1 MNQSDLQGFND
12 RTISLIFRGAF
23 YVLAPVSIP
32 LCVMVLV
39 QNSVIF
45 ANYYKDR
52 AKLVAGLFMGIAF
65 ADILKAQ
72 GELVLSVISILV
84 YSGVIRDETVLYKS
98 LFYYMVTGLVGI
110 NWSKLFN
117 AVMTITLTYR
127 VVDPF
132 EAINIAGIRK
142 VLAVLSSVIALL
154 HISDTITMALFIKYS
169 SFLPWELNKAYLYMM
184 TIFTLPG
191 CPTSIAMICYP
202 YHSSASFCDVR
213 RGPYNAIVYFN
224 DYVLGI
230 LAFYTVLYCLCI
242 PLAVLVCMIIQI
254 KHLRRSLRDHPDVPA
269 VPNTSR
275 HVSVTVFLVS
285 SLFFFCNIAYFIGV
299 VTYFLLH
306 EIDDYYDQYHD
317 DQAFINMGVFL
328 GLMKFL
334 LPLVYTVAYP
344 IILIC
349 RKQELKERYQ
359 GYWRRISACC
369 SPNTVE

>member
-1 MNQSDLQGFND
+1 MNQSDLQELNNQ
-12 RTISLIFRGAF
+12 TIPLVFRGAF
-23 YVLAPVSIP
+23 YVLAPVTVP
-32 LCVMVLV
+32 LCVIVLV

-117 AVMTITLTYR
+117 VVMTITLTYR

-132 EAINIAGIRK
+132 EAINIASIRK

-213 RGPYNAIVYFN
+213 RGP
-224 DYVLGI
+224 
-230 LAFYTVLYCLCI
+230 
-242 PLAVLVCMIIQI
+242 
-254 KHLRRSLRDHPDVPA
+254 
-269 VPNTSR
+269 
-275 HVSVTVFLVS
+275 
-285 SLFFFCNIAYFIGV
+285 
-299 VTYFLLH
+299 
-306 EIDDYYDQYHD
+306 
-317 DQAFINMGVFL
+317 
-328 GLMKFL
+328 
-334 LPLVYTVAYP
+334 
-344 IILIC
+344 
-349 RKQELKERYQ
+349 
-359 GYWRRISACC
+359 
-369 SPNTVE
+369 